1 MSIILTEKSG
11 PDKPASGEW
20 ATVMS
25 EQEEKEAWSAVRRS
39 QLGFQSTWYP
49 REGEG

>member
-11 PDKPASGEW
+11 PDKGTSGEW
-20 ATVMS
+20 ATVTS
-25 EQEEKEAWSAVRRS
+25 EQEEKEAGSAVRRS